1 MEPQKGKVIGIGGV
15 FVKCKDPDATV
26 AWYKKHLGIP
36 FDGYGASFPFRE
48 GGGADA
54 QGYSVWGPFKA
65 DTEYM
70 KPSPKDFMINFRV
83 DDLDAILKRLKAEG
97 VQQVDDI
104 VDEPYGRF
112 AWIMDPDGIKI
123 ELWQQIGPPPPPPS
137 GDA

>member
-1 MEPQKGKVIGIGGV
+1 MESQTGKVIGIGGV

-26 AWYKKHLGIP
+26 AWYKKYLGIP

-48 GGGADA
+48 GASTDA
-54 QGYSVWGPFKA
+54 PGYSVWGPFKA
-65 DTEYM
+65 DTVYM
-70 KPSPKDFMINFRV
+70 KPSTKDFMINFRV
-83 DDLDAILKRLKAEG
+83 DDLDAILTRLKAEG
-97 VQQVDDI
+97 VQQVDEV